1 LSAGTTGAG
10 IEAFGR
16 LVEQVMTVEPYASAR
31 RVFWVVDNGS
41 SHRGQASVQRLE
53 SAWHNL
59 RLIHL
64 PVHASWL
71 NQIEIV
77 FSIIQRKVVTP
88 NDFYHLDQI
97 IDRLATFEDRYNTT
111 AEPFDWRFTRDD
123 LDRLLERLARH
134 DPVAPPLPAA
144 A

>member
-1 LSAGTTGAG
+1 MTNDNPAEDPPVDLAEPPAPKKSRAGRNLPAAIGVGLALGAVIVLSLFLYLA
-10 IEAFGR
+10 
-16 LVEQVMTVEPYASAR
+16 AS
-31 RVFWVVDNGS
+31 G
-41 SHRGQASVQRLE
+41 
-53 SAWHNL
+53 L

-97 IDRLATFEDRYNTT
+97 TERLAAFEDRYNML
-111 AEPFDWRFTRDD
+111 AEPFDWTFTRED
-123 LDRLLERLARH
+123 LNDLLQRIAAHDSLAPAPL
-134 DPVAPPLPAA
+134 PVAA
-144 A
+144 